1 MPGLKCWLSV
11 IFGKSISFVVFFF
24 LCFFFFFALKKKKS
38 CFFFSF
44 KSVARVYERALKI
57 TGYERVAKIIFMY
70 EIIVEFCRAC
80 VLMNVRSG
88 NSCPP
93 EKTMFTYEADYS

>member
-1 MPGLKCWLSV
+1 MQKLQL
-11 IFGKSISFVVFFF
+11 VVFFF
-24 LCFFFFFALKKKKS
+24 FFLALKKKKS

>member
-1 MPGLKCWLSV
+1 
-11 IFGKSISFVVFFF
+11 
-24 LCFFFFFALKKKKS
+24 
-38 CFFFSF
+38 
-44 KSVARVYERALKI
+44 VYERALKI